1 MQYNYCSSVK
11 TIEVNI
17 ILTRKTNVFVCKKRE
32 LETKM
37 IHTECSLL
45 YSSRKTAWQ
54 FIIYFSCQLQCA
66 VLWKTSLILHMV
78 DFLRGN
84 ICQEFA
90 NCIFG
95 VVKFLS
101 CVWDTAPSLSP
112 TLKLWMSVTSLLAC
126 RQWKQH
132 RLQLCNQLLQARHR
146 TGVSAPVTAVN
157 GVAHPKINNWRMY
170 LHKHR

>member
-1 MQYNYCSSVK
+1 MQYNYCSSVN

-84 ICQEFA
+84 ICQLHFRGCEVFVLCVRHCSIA
-90 NCIFG
+90 VTHAKAVNVCHISAG
-95 VVKFLS
+95 LQAVKAAQ
-101 CVWDTAPSLSP
+101 T
-112 TLKLWMSVTSLLAC
+112 SVTAS
-126 RQWKQH
+126 
-132 RLQLCNQLLQARHR
+132 QAPYWC
-146 TGVSAPVTAVN
+146 VSILVSKWCGAS
-157 GVAHPKINNWRMY
+157 
-170 LHKHR
+170 